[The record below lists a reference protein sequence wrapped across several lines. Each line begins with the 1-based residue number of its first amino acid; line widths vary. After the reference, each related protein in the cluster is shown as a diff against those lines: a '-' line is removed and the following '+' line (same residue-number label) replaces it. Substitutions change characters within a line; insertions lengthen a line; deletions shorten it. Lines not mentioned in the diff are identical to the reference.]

1 MLLNCGVVSFGTL
14 RLFPPFSD
22 VITLFVS
29 PYWVETCAEA
39 WNLCKPFEVYSISSI
54 LLNHLILCYQRM
66 LMPLCLFCC
75 VLLKILVSLINSG
88 LFPFCC
94 VPYWFSASFTWDS
107 EIFFGLLLQPFDWIK
122 KTFFEKPEPEAWVS
136 RHKRLQ
142 VCNCNFDTPLLSGMI
157 PDWRELG

>member
-14 RLFPPFSD
+14 RWFHPFSD
-22 VITLFVS
+22 VITIFVS
-29 PYWVETCAEA
+29 PFGLRHVLRPETY
-39 WNLCKPFEVYSISSI
+39 V
-54 LLNHLILCYQRM
+54 NHLRFT
-66 LMPLCLFCC
+66 LFHPFFWITWFFVNRGCDVLVP
-75 VLLKILVSLINSG
+75 VLLKILVSFIDSG
-88 LFPFCC
+88 LFLFCC
-94 VPYWFSASFTWDS
+94 VPYWFSAFTWDS
-107 EIFFGLLLQPFDWIK
+107 EKKIGLLLQPFDWIK